1 MKISV
6 IIVHWNTP
14 SELKVQSSEFNV
26 KRNIEIILIDNNS
39 TEENLAKLKGY
50 RLQDL
55 GYKIIYNKEN
65 LGFAKACNQGAK
77 IAEGKWL
84 LFLNPDTLISSE
96 NILDFVNK
104 AQERNLDAASLEP
117 QSGDYLKPL
126 PSPLSLLVELTPLA
140 KIISLNLFKKK
151 TLFGGGLLIKRKVF
165 EVIGRWDEDFF
176 LWFEDSDITK
186 RLVIEKFQIG
196 TIKAAHT
203 HIGGSSFKGVNI
215 KRRRIMFFTS
225 MNIYATKH
233 FGKIGKLIVKAI
245 SWWNSR
251 VTNLDFSR

>member
-140 KIISLNLFKKK
+140 KIISLNKFLFS
-151 TLFGGGLLIKRKVF
+151 
-165 EVIGRWDEDFF
+165 F
-176 LWFEDSDITK
+176 L
-186 RLVIEKFQIG
+186 
-196 TIKAAHT
+196 
-203 HIGGSSFKGVNI
+203 
-215 KRRRIMFFTS
+215 
-225 MNIYATKH
+225 
-233 FGKIGKLIVKAI
+233 
-245 SWWNSR
+245 
-251 VTNLDFSR
+251 